1 MESGLLLLVA
11 YFNYNTWIR
20 IDKKHRQ
27 YYMTFIIN
35 IILCLITIAVIIYKE
50 LYLNIFAFLIAE
62 ILLLTTFLQ
71 RKSMIMDLEKGRFER
86 KEEMDKKKR

>member
-71 RKSMIMDLEKGRFER
+71 RKSMIMDLAKGRFER
-86 KEEMDKKKR
+86 KEETDKKKR